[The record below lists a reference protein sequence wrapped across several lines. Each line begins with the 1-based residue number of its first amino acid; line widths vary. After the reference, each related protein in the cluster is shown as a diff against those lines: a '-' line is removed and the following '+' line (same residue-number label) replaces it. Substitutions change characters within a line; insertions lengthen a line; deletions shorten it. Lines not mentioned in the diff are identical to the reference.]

1 MLNTN
6 SFHINFN
13 YSLSE
18 KIVVNLKAFIV
29 CDYMHTC
36 YAVSELEVVN
46 NASGQKNFDN
56 EIKIIPVINEDH
68 IEWLH
73 ADSLRSSILSSA
85 IGKAI
90 EATGNVEMLRRR
102 EAAA

>member
-1 MLNTN
+1 MLTDNT
-6 SFHINFN
+6 FHINFD
-13 YSLSE
+13 YLLSE
-18 KIVVNLKAFIV
+18 NIIVKLKAAIT

-36 YAVSELEVVN
+36 YAVSELEVIN
-46 NASGQKNFDN
+46 NASGQNFDS
-56 EIKIIPVINEDH
+56 EIKIIPVVNEDQ

-73 ADSLRSSILSSA
+73 ADSLRGSILSNA

-102 EAAA
+102 EKAA

>member
-1 MLNTN
+1 MLNDNT
-6 SFHINFN
+6 FHINFDYALAEN
-13 YSLSE
+13 I
-18 KIVVNLKAFIV
+18 IVRLKAVIT

-36 YAVSELEVVN
+36 YAVSELEVIN
-46 NASGQKNFDN
+46 NTSGQNFDS

-73 ADSLRSSILSSA
+73 ADSLRSSILSDA

-102 EAAA
+102 EQAA

>member
-1 MLNTN
+1 MLNDNT
-6 SFHINFN
+6 FHIDFD
-13 YSLSE
+13 YILSE
-18 KIVVNLKAFIV
+18 KILIKLKAAIT
-29 CDYMHTC
+29 CDYIHTC
-36 YAVSELEVVN
+36 YTVNELEVIN
-46 NASGQKNFDN
+46 SSAGHNFDS

-73 ADSLRSSILSSA
+73 ADSLRSSILSTA

-102 EAAA
+102 EQA